1 MLTILGGFGGNDTQ
15 RYVFQLVLLFPS
27 PPPSLLPLHTHN
39 SFRIIEITRLILN
52 HFYVVKKSFAFFFN
66 VYT

>member
-27 PPPSLLPLHTHN
+27 LPLP
-39 SFRIIEITRLILN
+39 S
-52 HFYVVKKSFAFFFN
+52 SPS
-66 VYT
+66 YTQLLQNN

>member
-1 MLTILGGFGGNDTQ
+1 MLTILGGFGGNYTQ

-39 SFRIIEITRLILN
+39 SFRIIEIT
-52 HFYVVKKSFAFFFN
+52 
-66 VYT
+66 